1 MWVQDDI
8 TLPVTTLSNARQ
20 DSTDISSIFHMFCC
34 SFQALQ
40 THPPMQTQQPDV
52 CTSLICLWSL
62 QWPPSGT
69 TVLLIPIW
77 PCSWNT
83 CQFWNYHDRFS
94 RLANFILYFHRLI
107 PKPIIFQLIALLRGI
122 YMVLLVC
129 LSADSS
135 VNDISSDG
143 SSTNNSCNK
152 RSKQNN
158 SNNSICIND
167 KMNSRNSNR
176 INIAITAIATKTT
189 TSRPDAARKTTATKP
204 IEAAVRKPG
213 WAKPTTADEV
223 AMATEAT
230 KEEIKKQQQQ
240 QKEHQSNR
248 IRTNGKSEAKK
259 P

>member
-1 MWVQDDI
+1 
-8 TLPVTTLSNARQ
+8 
-20 DSTDISSIFHMFCC
+20 
-34 SFQALQ
+34 
-40 THPPMQTQQPDV
+40 
-52 CTSLICLWSL
+52 
-62 QWPPSGT
+62 
-69 TVLLIPIW
+69 
-77 PCSWNT
+77 
-83 CQFWNYHDRFS
+83 
-94 RLANFILYFHRLI
+94 
-107 PKPIIFQLIALLRGI
+107 
-122 YMVLLVC
+122 MVLLVC

-213 WAKPTTADEV
+213 
-223 AMATEAT
+223 
-230 KEEIKKQQQQ
+230 
-240 QKEHQSNR
+240 
-248 IRTNGKSEAKK
+248 
-259 P
+259 